1 MLFLGQC
8 PAQLGKDLLILRE
21 DHLVNFGGLLGAGD
35 FFIPP
40 IPFAGNA
47 PNQLF
52 AFQPLQKLGHRRMG
66 HMLDALQIV
75 LVDFRFPGS
84 LQTADGTQHPQLH
97 RCQTQCGR
105 LFIQLFPKSTID
117 NRDF

>member
-1 MLFLGQC
+1 MC

-40 IPFAGNA
+40 VPFAGDA

-84 LQTADGTQHPQLH
+84 LQTADEMCIRDRDWTISHW
-97 RCQTQCGR
+97 TW
-105 LFIQLFPKSTID
+105 ISFPTARS
-117 NRDF
+117 RR